1 SRQVSQK
8 KLAAAAILK
17 WERSEP
23 DGRSENGGLQNA
35 GAVLAKRSDENK
47 PEPRKGT
54 DNAGYFGAGE
64 GNRTLDTQLGK
75 LRRRAQVTDIHE
87 EPLYKVSQIF
97 LVRTDS
103 LYNGLLTSSR
113 LPLAPI
119 A

>member
-1 SRQVSQK
+1 MAHLITIQT
-8 KLAAAAILK
+8 L
-17 WERSEP
+17 
-23 DGRSENGGLQNA
+23 ENI
-35 GAVLAKRSDENK
+35 
-47 PEPRKGT
+47 
-54 DNAGYFGAGE
+54 GAGE

-119 A
+119 GVRRRRAPHNRLACQRGPLTRLHRRQAEATAG